1 MVRAGQYIGPAAVNM
16 LESTYLLE
24 GHFVCELQTHH
35 DHASHPEEQDIM
47 TRFQKAARVERG
59 HVLGV

>member
-1 MVRAGQYIGPAAVNM
+1 M